1 LRGEVVS
8 GSPTQAGWV
17 AAEQAAREA
26 YGRLVAYLAWQWRD
40 LAAAEDAL
48 ADAFVAA
55 LTHWP
60 VDGVPAR
67 PEAWLL
73 TAARRELLQAHRHR
87 RLTQSPEVLALLDD
101 DLAAAPEPSTLPDRR
116 LQLMAV
122 CAHPALAANVHAPL
136 MLQAV
141 LGLDAATIA
150 RAFLLS
156 PTAMAQR
163 LVRAKARIRETGI
176 AFDLPDADELPG
188 RLAAVLEG
196 IYAAYTLGSDPVAP
210 LAPAPGGENDASVEG
225 EGEGEGDGSLR
236 DEALFL
242 ARLLAELLPGDAE
255 ALGLFALL
263 LHAQARRPA
272 QFDVA
277 GQFVPLTRQDTRQW
291 QRDLMQQAEA
301 LLWRAAALRRP
312 GPFQLEAAIQS
323 AHNQR
328 AHTGHTPWAQ
338 IAQLYALLAGQTGSI
353 GACIGHAVAL
363 AESGDVAGGL
373 AELDGLGQQAAQ
385 PGRSTSD
392 LNRHQPYWVARA
404 HLLRLAGQVIDADA
418 ALRQAAD
425 LTVDPRVR
433 AFLLA
438 GYSSS
443 E

>member
-1 LRGEVVS
+1 LS
-8 GSPTQAGWV
+8 GPPSPAGGAAV
-17 AAEQAAREA
+17 AANTAAELAAREA

-48 ADAFVAA
+48 ADALLAA

-60 VDGVPAR
+60 LDGVPQR

-73 TAARRELLQAHRHR
+73 TVARRGLLQQHRHR
-87 RLTQSPEVLALLDD
+87 RLTQSPEVQALLDD
-101 DLAAAPEPSTLPDRR
+101 DHSAAPEPPGIPDRR

-122 CAHPALAANVHAPL
+122 CAHPALADNVHAPL

-141 LGLDAATIA
+141 LGLEAATIA
-150 RAFLLS
+150 RAFVVS
-156 PTAMAQR
+156 PTTMAQR
-163 LVRAKARIRETGI
+163 LVRAKAKIRDAGI
-176 AFDLPDADELPG
+176 PFELPEADELPA
-188 RLAAVLEG
+188 RLSAVLEG
-196 IYAAYTLGSDPVAP
+196 IYAAYTLGSDPAAP
-210 LAPAPGGENDASVEG
+210 LAAAAGGASDGQG
-225 EGEGEGDGSLR
+225 ERDDSLR
-236 DEALFL
+236 GEALYL

-255 ALGLFALL
+255 VLGLLTLL

-277 GQFVPLTRQDTRQW
+277 GRFVPLTRQDTTLWR
-291 QRDLMQQAEA
+291 RDLMQQAEA

-338 IAQLYALLAGQTGSI
+338 IAQLYGLLAGQTASI
-353 GACIGHAVAL
+353 GARIGHAVAL
-363 AESGDVAGGL
+363 AEAGDVPGGL
-373 AELDGLGQQAAQ
+373 AELDGLRPQASQ
-385 PGRSTSD
+385 TGRSERSTVD
-392 LNRHQPYWVARA
+392 LSRHQPFWVARA
-404 HLLRLAGQVIDADA
+404 HLLRLAGQNTDADA
-418 ALRQAAD
+418 ALRQAAE

-433 AFLLA
+433 AFLLT
-438 GYSSS
+438 GYSAS

>member
-1 LRGEVVS
+1 
-8 GSPTQAGWV
+8 
-17 AAEQAAREA
+17 
-26 YGRLVAYLAWQWRD
+26 
-40 LAAAEDAL
+40 
-48 ADAFVAA
+48 
-55 LTHWP
+55 
-60 VDGVPAR
+60 
-67 PEAWLL
+67 
-73 TAARRELLQAHRHR
+73 
-87 RLTQSPEVLALLDD
+87 
-101 DLAAAPEPSTLPDRR
+101 
-116 LQLMAV
+116 MAV

-150 RAFLLS
+150 RAFLVS

-163 LVRAKARIRETGI
+163 LVRAKSRIRETGI
-176 AFDLPDADELPG
+176 AFDLPEADELPD
-188 RLAAVLEG
+188 RLAGVLEG

-210 LAPAPGGENDASVEG
+210 LAPAPGGENDDSVEREG
-225 EGEGEGDGSLR
+225 EGEGSLR

-272 QFDVA
+272 QFDA
-277 GQFVPLTRQDTRQW
+277 TGRFVPLTRQDTRMW

-338 IAQLYALLAGQTGSI
+338 IAQLYGLLAAQTGSI
-353 GACIGHAVAL
+353 GAHIGHAVAL
-363 AESGDVAGGL
+363 AEAGDVPGGL
-373 AELDGLGQQAAQ
+373 AELDDLSQGAAPQ
-385 PGRSTSD
+385 GRPRAD
-392 LNRHQPYWVARA
+392 LDGHQPYWVARA
-404 HLLRLAGQVIDADA
+404 HLLRLAGRVTEADA
-418 ALRQAAD
+418 ALRQAAE
-425 LTVDPRVR
+425 LTGDTRVR

-438 GYSSS
+438 GYSAS